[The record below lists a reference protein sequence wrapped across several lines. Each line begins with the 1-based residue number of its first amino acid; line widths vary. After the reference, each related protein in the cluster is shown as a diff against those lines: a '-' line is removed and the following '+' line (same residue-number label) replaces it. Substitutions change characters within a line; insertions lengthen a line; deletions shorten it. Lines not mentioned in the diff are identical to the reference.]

1 MTENQTPNNPEAEN
15 ASSKDTF
22 AQFVEHQSKA
32 VEAGLKAVETL
43 LPPGFKDHAKVAGKE
58 FAAGFKVL
66 VDAAIE
72 GIDKAS
78 KDIDEKMKASKRGT
92 TEYSG
97 EDAGSD
103 RPSTTGPSKVKVQ
116 VE

>member
-1 MTENQTPNNPEAEN
+1 
-15 ASSKDTF
+15 
-22 AQFVEHQSKA
+22 VEHQSKA

-43 LPPGFKDHAKVAGKE
+43 LPPGFKDHAKEAGKE

-78 KDIDEKMKASKRGT
+78 KDIDEKMKARNIRVNIDLENT
-92 TEYSG
+92 
-97 EDAGSD
+97 DAD